1 MPIWRR
7 IWPSRNSI
15 AARFFLSAAGSCLAI
30 LLIAGIALTTV
41 YRRAAERG
49 FDERLGVYIKE
60 LIADLAAPAEGE
72 RDTIG
77 DLGEPRFLLPLS
89 GWYWQIVRTDAA
101 KAEMRASRSLVG
113 SQLPRLADSD
123 IPVGRLGLRV
133 TYHDG
138 PDDRRLR
145 LAERFV
151 DVGEDGQFFI
161 AVAGP
166 ANDIDED
173 IRDFRN
179 ALALTFALLAA
190 ALVGSAALAVRF
202 GLKPLNQLRS
212 SIEAIRTGQA
222 QQIEGSYPPD
232 IAPLAGE
239 LNLLIINNHE
249 ILERARTQVG
259 NLAHALKTPLSVM
272 VNEADASRGA
282 LAAKVRE
289 QTAVMRDQLQY
300 YLDRARA
307 AAVSGILGGVTEVSP
322 SIDALIRTFDK
333 IYAGRFIDADNQV
346 PERVIF
352 RGEKQDFE
360 EMVGN
365 LLDNAFKWAKSE
377 VVVSCERID
386 DSATPQIII
395 HVDNDGPPLT
405 PEAAVEALRRGR
417 RLDESKPGS
426 GLGLSIVVDMAKL
439 YGGTLKLE
447 NAPSGGVRARLALP
461 TV

>member
-1 MPIWRR
+1 MAIWSR

-15 AARFFLSAAGSCLAI
+15 ASRFFLSAAGSCLAI
-30 LLIAGIALTTV
+30 LLIAGIALTAV

-60 LIADLAAPAEGE
+60 LIGDLAAPSEDE
-72 RDTIG
+72 RETIG
-77 DLGEPRFLLPLS
+77 NLGEPKFLLPLS

-101 KAEMRASRSLVG
+101 KSELRASRSLVG
-113 SQLPRLADSD
+113 SRLPRLAESD
-123 IPVGRLGLRV
+123 IPIGRLGLRV

-166 ANDIDED
+166 AADIDED

-212 SIEAIRTGQA
+212 SIEAIRTGKA
-222 QQIEGSYPPD
+222 QQIEGTYPPD
-232 IAPLAGE
+232 LAPLAGE
-239 LNLLIINNHE
+239 LNLLITNNHE

-272 VNEADASRGA
+272 VNEADASRGM
-282 LAAKVRE
+282 LAVKVRE
-289 QTAVMRDQLQY
+289 QTAVMRDQVQY

-333 IYAGRFIDADNQV
+333 IYAGRSIDADNQV
-346 PERVIF
+346 PEGMIF

-377 VVVSCERID
+377 VVVSSERIE
-386 DSATPQIII
+386 SAGAPQIII
-395 HVDNDGPPLT
+395 NVDNDGPPLT
-405 PEAAVEALRRGR
+405 PDAAIEVLRRGR

-439 YGGTLKLE
+439 YGGSLKLDT
-447 NAPSGGVRARLALP
+447 APGGGVRARLELP